1 MTDTEIDPEIGAMGA
16 VAAALG
22 KLDEDQQVRVL
33 RWAAD
38 RYGLRGIKLG
48 SSGGGGSGASEDDDG
63 AEGGTGTYGTITQ
76 LFEAAQGA
84 KTNTQKALVAGY
96 WFQIVMGNPGFQAYS
111 LNVELKNMGIRIA
124 NITDALGAAENVK
137 PALLMQTA
145 KTGKAKQA
153 RKTYRLTTVGVK
165 AVEAMLADVD

>member
-1 MTDTEIDPEIGAMGA
+1 MTDNKIDPEIGAMGA
-16 VAAALG
+16 VATALG

-38 RYGLRGIKLG
+38 RYGLKGIKLG
-48 SSGGGGSGASEDDDG
+48 SPGGGEGAGTEDD
-63 AEGGTGTYGTITQ
+63 APEGGAGTYGSITE

-96 WFQIVMGNPGFQAYS
+96 WFQVVMGNPGFQAYS
-111 LNVELKNMGIRIA
+111 LNVELKNMGIKIA
-124 NITDALGAAENVK
+124 NITDALGSAENAK

-153 RKTYRLTTVGVK
+153 RKTYKLTTVGVK
-165 AVEAMLADVD
+165 AVEAMLTDAD

>member
-1 MTDTEIDPEIGAMGA
+1 MTEVGIDPEIGAMGA
-16 VAAALG
+16 VATALS

-38 RYGLRGIKLG
+38 RYGLKGVKLG
-48 SSGGGGSGASEDDDG
+48 STGGGGGTDEEA
-63 AEGGTGTYGTITQ
+63 AEGGTGTYNSITE

-96 WFQIVMGNPGFQAYS
+96 WFQVVMGNPGFQAYS
-111 LNVELKNMGIRIA
+111 LNVELKNMGIKIA
-124 NITDALGAAENVK
+124 NITDALGSAENVK

-153 RKTYRLTTVGVK
+153 RKTYKLTTVGVK
-165 AVEAMLADVD
+165 AVEAMLTDAD